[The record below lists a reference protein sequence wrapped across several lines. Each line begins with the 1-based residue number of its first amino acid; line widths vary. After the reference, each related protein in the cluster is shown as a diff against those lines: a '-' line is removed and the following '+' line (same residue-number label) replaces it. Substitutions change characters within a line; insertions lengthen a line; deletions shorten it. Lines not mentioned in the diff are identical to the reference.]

1 MMNTDNIKI
10 IILGDEK
17 VGKSSLFMK
26 YTENQFLEEYNES
39 KKIVYKTTNIT
50 IDSESF
56 TIKLYDTPGNEK
68 IHQLNSSIY
77 LKTNCI
83 IVIFDIS
90 NKTSFENAINKW
102 IPDFFNSKLIQNN
115 KNIPVALLGN
125 FKDRSPERAVSE
137 DEIKNKL
144 KDIKKYTNFCMYEE
158 ISVRFDD
165 VSTHLYKIISFVI
178 NNEVSNV
185 DKALL
190 NQTKNRINCKVLLLG
205 DEKVGKTSII
215 NRYIENKFSDDYVQ
229 TTSDDKKT
237 KEIFYSSRKI
247 KELFKDRENQIPNE
261 LYQENAIIQLDL
273 WDNPGNE
280 DMHNFNKNY
289 YKHTTCCI
297 LVFDLCD
304 RNTLEQVIN
313 WKTNFLENLK
323 DISIPNEYDNNYYN
337 IIDEIPFI
345 LVGNKSDILEREIT
359 DEEIQDFLEENQN
372 YIKSYIEIST
382 KENKGLN
389 DVFENVCKF
398 GFEFKINEMYSQ
410 NSQKVYEDINKIE
423 DNYEEEAM
431 NEENNNKDNND
442 DEYDIFGRSKEERMK
457 EEKEEKERKEREKKE
472 KEEKERKEKEE
483 KERKEREEKER
494 KEEEEK
500 EEKERKEREEKERKE
515 KEEKE
520 RKEKEEKEEKERRE
534 REEKERR
541 EKEEKERREKEEKE
555 RREKEK
561 QEKIMDNL
569 NVDNNIDSFSLI
581 FELDK
586 YFLNKEGNK
595 TQFVLKENKNKVFI
609 QIVHSLLKHYP
620 CLNSIQ
626 IKSFENKA
634 NNNKINY
641 YSKLTDMNLVDNSII
656 TIKLD

>member
-1 MMNTDNIKI
+1 MSTNNIKI

-17 VGKSSLFMK
+17 VGKSSLYMK
-26 YTENQFLEEYNES
+26 YTENKFLEEYSES
-39 KKIVYKTTNIT
+39 KKVVYKTTNIT
-50 IDSESF
+50 IDKESF
-56 TIKLYDTPGNEK
+56 TVKIYDTPGNDK
-68 IHQLNSSIY
+68 IHKLNNSIY

-83 IVIFDIS
+83 IVVFDIS

-102 IPDFFNSKLIQNN
+102 IPDFFNNKLIQNN

-125 FKDRSPERAVSE
+125 FKDKSSERAVSE
-137 DEIKNKL
+137 EEIKNKL
-144 KDIKKYTNFCMYEE
+144 KEIKKYTNFCMYEE

-165 VSTHLYKIISFVI
+165 VSNNFYKIVSFVI
-178 NNEVSNV
+178 NNEVSDV
-185 DKALL
+185 DKTLL
-190 NQTKNRINCKVLLLG
+190 NQTKNKINCKVLLLG
-205 DEKVGKTSII
+205 EEKVGKTSII

-247 KELFKDRENQIPNE
+247 KELYKERENQIPNE

-304 RNTLEQVIN
+304 RNTLEQLIN
-313 WKTNFLENLK
+313 WRTNFLENLK
-323 DISIPNEYDNNYYN
+323 EISIPNEYNNNYYN
-337 IIDEIPFI
+337 IINEIPFI
-345 LVGNKSDILEREIT
+345 LVGNKSDILDREIT
-359 DEEIQDFLEENQN
+359 EEEIQDFLEENKN
-372 YIKSYIEIST
+372 DIKCYIEISA

-389 DVFENVCKF
+389 DVFENVCKY

-410 NSQKVYEDINKIE
+410 KVYENINQIE
-423 DNYEEEAM
+423 ENYEEDEM
-431 NEENNNKDNND
+431 NEDNNKPNNHDN
-442 DEYDIFGRSKEERMK
+442 EFDIFGMSKEET
-457 EEKEEKERKEREKKE
+457 ERI
-472 KEEKERKEKEE
+472 
-483 KERKEREEKER
+483 EREEKER
-494 KEEEEK
+494 KEKEEK

-520 RKEKEEKEEKERRE
+520 KEEKERKEREEKERKEKEEKEKEEKERKEKEERETRE
-534 REEKERR
+534 REEKI
-541 EKEEKERREKEEKE
+541 RREKEEKE

-561 QEKIMDNL
+561 EEKIMDNL
-569 NVDNNIDSFSLI
+569 NVDNNTDKFSLI

-609 QIVHSLLKHYP
+609 QIVNSLLKHYP
-620 CLNSIQ
+620 CLNSIK
-626 IKSFENKA
+626 IKSFENKI

-641 YSKLTDMNLVDNSII
+641 YSKLTDINLVDNSII
-656 TIKLD
+656 SIKLD